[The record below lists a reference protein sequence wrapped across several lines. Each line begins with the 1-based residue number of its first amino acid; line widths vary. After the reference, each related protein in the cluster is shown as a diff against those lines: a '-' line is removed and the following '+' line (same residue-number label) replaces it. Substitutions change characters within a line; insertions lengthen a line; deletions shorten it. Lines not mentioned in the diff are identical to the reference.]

1 MATKR
6 KSSYCSLVDQ
16 VFTFIAQQRF
26 KDQDRRSTASETHGI
41 SWRCSSGRY
50 REESGGLLGLERRVV
65 RARRQGVGQTW
76 SFGELNMTS
85 VLYELDMSC
94 LKRNLQMKCW
104 LRDPVNFSGIFLT
117 WHTGY
122 SVICFTIPSFTTIL
136 IYLHCLSFANIN
148 WWTSLKF
155 KLELGR
161 RSFPASRGR
170 MPPKIVYRDGSHDL
184 RVVQYIS
191 MFNVGQTQY
200 WTLCWILF
208 EPIQRYPIVD
218 LKSTSDLI

>member
-104 LRDPVNFSGIFLT
+104 LRDLQTFGNFSGMFLT
-117 WHTGY
+117 WHIGY
-122 SVICFTIPSFTTIL
+122 SVTCFTIPSFTTM
-136 IYLHCLSFANIN
+136 YLHYLSFTNIN

-155 KLELGR
+155 KLEPGR
-161 RSFPASRGR
+161 RSFQLHEVEWLPR
-170 MPPKIVYRDGSHDL
+170 
-184 RVVQYIS
+184 
-191 MFNVGQTQY
+191 
-200 WTLCWILF
+200 
-208 EPIQRYPIVD
+208 
-218 LKSTSDLI
+218 